1 FVPTREPVQIAV
13 GAERFEARAG
23 GSGGASE
30 FGEVVGDA
38 DERPFRLDLL
48 DAAQQELSEASRLLD
63 LTKDRLDDLLAQSV
77 TAAPSRPLQLL
88 PHGLRQRPGAVS
100 FGVGRMLGASGRK
113 IGADSACRQGCQV
126 RFAAVTGIGG
136 GFFGLAAEIVFDGID

>member
-1 FVPTREPVQIAV
+1 V
-13 GAERFEARAG
+13 GAERFEARVS

-30 FGEVVGDA
+30 LGEVVGDA

-48 DAAQQELSEASRLLD
+48 DTAQQELSEASCLLD

-88 PHGLRQRPGAVS
+88 PHGLRQPPGAVS
-100 FGVGRMLGASGRK
+100 FGVGRMLGAPGCE
-113 IGADSACRQGCQV
+113 IGADAACRQGRQV
-126 RFAAVTGIGG
+126 RFAAVTGVGG
-136 GFFGLAAEIVFDGID
+136 GFFAWRPRLFLMALINGTS